1 MAKPRR
7 LSKAELKDN
16 DRDYPVGIFLEPR
29 EWLDQ
34 AILGLDA
41 LTGGILYDY
50 ETIVECFIV
59 KDGLSRSQAC
69 MIVDYNIDKGMG
81 MLPEPKPVIHRA
93 EAVEE
98 DEYE

>member
-1 MAKPRR
+1 MLKPRR

-16 DRDYPVGIFLEPR
+16 DKNYPVGIFLEPR

-41 LTGGILYDY
+41 LTGGVLYDY
-50 ETIVECFIV
+50 DTIVECFIT

-69 MIVDYNIDKGMG
+69 QIVDYNIDKGMNR
-81 MLPEPKPVIHRA
+81 LPEPKPVIQRD
-93 EAVEE
+93 EPVEE
-98 DEYE
+98 DEDE